1 MSRDHLSPILVGPAG
16 WSYPDWNGIVYPA
29 HRPSEFHEAGYLAK
43 FFDTIEIN
51 TSFYNPLRPE
61 VVKNWIHK
69 VEQNRKFRFSAKL
82 WQRFTH
88 DRNPTRHDEKLFKEG
103 LRPLIESDRLG
114 ALLLQ
119 FPWSFKNTAE
129 NRDYLGGL
137 CMQFVEYPLVL
148 EVRHSSWNSPEIL
161 EMLGELRV
169 GFCNI
174 DQPVLGRSIK
184 PTEHSTSPVGYV
196 RLHGRNYGNWFS
208 SKERSP
214 ARYDYL
220 YSMDELQPWVERIRR
235 VAGHSEVTY
244 VITNNHFQGKAVAN
258 ALELVSLLFE
268 QKVAVPEELV
278 KRYPELRQIAAAA
291 PSTQPIQTDLLFELS
306 ALNNNC

>member
-1 MSRDHLSPILVGPAG
+1 VKAFTRQIRVGPAG
-16 WSYPDWNGIVYPA
+16 WSYPDWNGIVYPSR
-29 HRPSEFHEAGYLAK
+29 RPPSFHEAGYLAK

-61 VVKNWIHK
+61 VVTGWIHR
-69 VEQNRKFRFSAKL
+69 VEHNRNFKFNAKL

-88 DRNPTRHDEKLFKEG
+88 DCNATRHDEKLFKEG
-103 LRPLIESDRLG
+103 LSPLVEAGRLG

-148 EVRHSSWNSPEIL
+148 EVRHSSWNCPEIL
-161 EMLGELRV
+161 EMLGELRA

-174 DQPVLGRSIK
+174 DQPVMGRSIK
-184 PTEHSTSPVGYV
+184 PTEHSTSPVGYI
-196 RLHGRNYGNWFS
+196 RLHGRNYENWFS
-208 SKERSP
+208 QKNRSP

-220 YSMDELQPWVERIRR
+220 YSMDELHPWVDRIKS
-235 VAGHSEVTY
+235 VARHSEVTY

-258 ALELVSLLFE
+258 ALELVSLLSE
-268 QKVAVPEELV
+268 QKVAVPEDLV
-278 KRYPELRQIAAAA
+278 KRYPELEQIAVSVS
-291 PSTQPIQTDLLFELS
+291 PHQPVQTDLLFEAS
-306 ALNNNC
+306 AYTKN